1 MTGHRY
7 EPSHKHCP
15 PYTAADTRC
24 PEWSRE
30 IAQNLLEES
39 IEMGQKRVAT
49 RDGLP
54 FVAQRTHPYEDIW
67 HGYPDAWDNIDPD
80 IIELWKKEGKIR
92 PKDLKRRKTE
102 EQVREAWRSRK

>member
-1 MTGHRY
+1 LRNAY
-7 EPSHKHCP
+7 
-15 PYTAADTRC
+15 
-24 PEWSRE
+24 
-30 IAQNLLEES
+30 LLEES